1 MHEAV
6 SRGDEDLVSALVAA
20 GADPAAENN
29 EPVNVSDDEKAAN
42 EDDDDGYEDCVTPIH
57 MADKK
62 PDVSVYFFYKINLF
76 RPD

>member
-20 GADPAAENN
+20 GADPTAENN

-42 EDDDDGYEDCVTPIH
+42 DDDDGGYEDCVTPIH
-57 MADKK
+57 MAEKK